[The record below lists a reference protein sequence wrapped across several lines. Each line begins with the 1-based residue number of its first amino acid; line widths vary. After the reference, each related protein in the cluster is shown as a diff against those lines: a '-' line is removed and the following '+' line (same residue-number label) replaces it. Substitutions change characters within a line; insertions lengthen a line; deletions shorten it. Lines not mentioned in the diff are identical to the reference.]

1 MKRVIF
7 LLGCISAFNA
17 YAQDVIVCRDGEE
30 IESKVL
36 KISQTEVEYK
46 KWTNQDGPSYTLDKS
61 KVFMIK
67 YQNGEKDVFKE
78 EPVQQTTTT
87 ASQTGAQGESAP
99 NEPVM
104 AVAAADNEELIAE
117 YNNAKFDYILR
128 YPDKKKEKKAELFMG
143 ALGVS
148 AFSILSTDDIE
159 ISFKQIISDW
169 EIFDIRGYSAGVTI
183 RSSVFCH
190 AQRRKYA
197 IIIRNKTSRTIY
209 VDKASCFAVSSSGT
223 TKTYFDSQEYVV
235 TEGKNSSSGASV
247 NLGSVANALGVGG
260 VVGTLANGVSVG
272 GDKGTFNAVTTM
284 HKDNSILTIPPHASV
299 ALSQDAVKAHPT
311 EKYAS
316 ILTGSYEYYNIFDES
331 LKVDE
336 IRNYSEEDTPKSFK
350 YMITYSYDKEFT
362 QSFMVTFGTYL
373 KSIFGATGKISVNLG
388 FGSTSSLKVKS
399 YIEPVSSKA
408 IVVM

>member
-78 EPVQQTTTT
+78 EPTVQQTSTTEGQ
-87 ASQTGAQGESAP
+87 SGAQGESAP

-104 AVAAADNEELIAE
+104 AVAASDNEELIAE

-143 ALGVS
+143 TLGVTAS
-148 AFSILSTDDIE
+148 SILSTDDIE
-159 ISFKQIISDW
+159 ISFKQIIIDY
-169 EIFDIRGYSAGVTI
+169 DYYNIRGE
-183 RSSVFCH
+183 SVGETKYH
-190 AQRRKYA
+190 QYLSLGQRRKYA
-197 IIIRNKTSRTIY
+197 ILIRNKTARAIY
-209 VDKASCFAVSSSGT
+209 VDKAACFAVSSIGT
-223 TKTYFDSQEYVV
+223 TKTYFDSQEYTV
-235 TEGKNSSSGASV
+235 TETKNTSSGASV

-272 GDKGTFNAVTTM
+272 GDKGSFNAATTT
-284 HKDNSILTIPPHASV
+284 HKDNRILTVPPHASV
-299 ALSQDAVKAHPT
+299 ALSVDGTKVHPT
-311 EKYAS
+311 EKNSS
-316 ILTGSYEYYNIFDES
+316 IITGSYEYYDISDES
-331 LKVDE
+331 LNADE
-336 IRNYSEEDTPKSFK
+336 IKNYSEENTPKSFK
-350 YMITYSYDKEFT
+350 YMITYSFEKEFN

-373 KSIFGATGKISVNLG
+373 KSIFGATDKRNT
-388 FGSTSSLKVKS
+388 STGMKKVKS
-399 YIEPVSSKA
+399 YINPVSSKA

>member
-1 MKRVIF
+1 MKRVFF

-46 KWTNQDGPSYTLDKS
+46 KWTNQDGPLYTLDKS

-78 EPVQQTTTT
+78 EPAVQQTSTTKGQ
-87 ASQTGAQGESAP
+87 SGAQGESAP

-104 AVAAADNEELIAE
+104 AVAASDNEELIAE

-143 ALGVS
+143 ALGVTAS
-148 AFSILSTDDIE
+148 SILSTDDIE
-159 ISFKQIISDW
+159 ISFKQIIIDRDYLHIKG
-169 EIFDIRGYSAGVTI
+169 E
-183 RSSVFCH
+183 SVGKTKNH
-190 AQRRKYA
+190 QTWGLNQRRKYA
-197 IIIRNKTSRTIY
+197 ILIRNKTARAIY
-209 VDKASCFAVSSSGT
+209 VDKAACFAVSSIGT
-223 TKTYFDSQEYVV
+223 TKTYFDSQEYTV
-235 TEGKNSSSGASV
+235 TEAKNTGSGASV

-272 GDKGTFNAVTTM
+272 GNKGTFNAATTT
-284 HKDNSILTIPPHASV
+284 HKDNRILTVPPHASV
-299 ALSQDAVKAHPT
+299 ALSEDGTKDHPT
-311 EKYAS
+311 ERFRS
-316 ILTGSYEYYNIFDES
+316 ILTGSYEYYDISDES
-331 LKVDE
+331 LNVDE
-336 IRNYSEEDTPKSFK
+336 IKNYSEENTPKSFK
-350 YMITYSYDKEFT
+350 YMITYSFEKEFN

-373 KSIFGATGKISVNLG
+373 KSIFGATDKRDIYGEKE
-388 FGSTSSLKVKS
+388 VKS
-399 YIEPVSSKA
+399 YIDPVSSKA